1 MEMEL
6 RMREIESR
14 ERLALKQMELG
25 LSNGRMSPLGSGQRD
40 ERCIGSDSI
49 SQCAK
54 VLKGYR
60 MSCDADVPLWFEE
73 VEKLFTTFNVPDSSR
88 VHLILPALTE
98 RVRYL
103 LRNLDRAE
111 CTDYEAVKT
120 AVLEELKLTPTEYLE
135 RFEKAAKRK
144 EETWAQFA
152 SRVKTYLMY
161 YIQAREVDSKEALT
175 DLMVSDRIKASLSP
189 EGIEYVRLRE
199 GESWLKPK
207 EISKALQTFEQAK
220 GKGRAARQI
229 TVPVLQMGQKQ
240 GNVEKPAVKC
250 HQCHG
255 LGHVARN
262 CPRVTANEPR
272 QQQAYGH
279 RRRVQK
285 VALVD
290 ETEVKD
296 AAVNQSAVLTA
307 KVGVPMQNSRAA
319 ASRLQF
325 VELVCGDVCT
335 EALLDTGSEMTVIR
349 ESILPQALTE
359 PSGTVKLV
367 SAFGRSI
374 QAKLA
379 TVPLSVSHT
388 GTITDDHKIGIACAL
403 SNELT
408 EGVDCLLQSEDWQ
421 LLKKHSDRAF
431 TTSTSAAVSMAAN
444 QEPTKAANQ
453 NCEALVSEVDRAPNE
468 DVSREALVCEV
479 VGHQMTTFHAR
490 KQSHLGGKMQ
500 LHWLASEKCFEQRR
514 SLTRA

>member
-1 MEMEL
+1 MEDDFSVESRLQADDQRQTLSLGATGTDTEKMAIRRMELKMEMEL
-6 RMREIESR
+6 RMREIDSR

-25 LSNGRMSPLGSGQRD
+25 LSNGRMSPLGSGQSD
-40 ERCIGSDSI
+40 ERCIGLDSI

-60 MSCDADVPLWFEE
+60 MPCDADVPLWFEE

-229 TVPVLQMGQKQ
+229 TVPVLQTGQKQ

-262 CPRVTANEPR
+262 CPRVTANEP
-272 QQQAYGH
+272 
-279 RRRVQK
+279 VQK

-290 ETEVKD
+290 ETEGKD
-296 AAVNQSAVLTA
+296 AAVNQGAVLTA
-307 KVGVPMQNSRAA
+307 KVGMPMQNSRAA

-325 VELVCGDVCT
+325 VELLCGDVCT
-335 EALLDTGSEMTVIR
+335 EALLDTGSEITVIR
-349 ESILPQALTE
+349 ESILPQALAE

-367 SAFGRSI
+367 SASGRSI

-379 TVPLSVSHT
+379 TIPLRISHK
-388 GTITDDHKIGIACAL
+388 GTIADDPKIGIVCAL
-403 SNELT
+403 TNELT
-408 EGVDCLLQSEDWQ
+408 EGVDCLLSSEDWQ
-421 LLKKHSDRAF
+421 LLRKHSDRAF
-431 TTSTSAAVSMAAN
+431 TTSPSTTVRLRFFAKRG
-444 QEPTKAANQ
+444 QEKS
-453 NCEALVSEVDRAPNE
+453 VY
-468 DVSREALVCEV
+468 
-479 VGHQMTTFHAR
+479 
-490 KQSHLGGKMQ
+490 
-500 LHWLASEKCFEQRR
+500 QRR
-514 SLTRA
+514 